1 MDVVSTTQSSQERSP
16 RFVSLLTKDTLALVL
31 AGGRGTRLG
40 ALTSDRVKP
49 AVPFAGKYRLIDFP
63 LSNCINSGIRR
74 MGVLTQYKAHS
85 LINHL
90 HNAWGFMRS
99 EFNEFVEILPAQ
111 QRTGAGWYEGTA
123 DAVYQNFEI
132 IRSHTPQFVLILG
145 GDHVYKMDYGTML
158 GFHVERGASVTVGC
172 LEVPVAEAEA
182 FGVMG
187 IDESG
192 RVLQFQEKVKAPA
205 EIPGKPGY
213 ALASMGIYIFDAAY
227 LHQVLKEDAIRGGS
241 SRDFGKDVLPNA
253 VTAGDR
259 VYAFPFRDPEGNTQG
274 YWRDV
279 GTLDSYWHANLELT
293 GITPPLNLYD
303 RDWPIWTYQVQAPPA
318 KFVFNDFR
326 RRGMAVDSLVSGGC
340 IISGAMIRRSLLGPY
355 VQVQDYSLLDEC
367 VVLADARISPRC
379 RIKRAIIE
387 TGCVVPEGTVIGDN
401 AEHDRKRFEVTSS
414 GIVLVTPEMLGQELT
429 YVR

>member
-1 MDVVSTTQSSQERSP
+1 MGTGSESPQSQ
-16 RFVSLLTKDTLALVL
+16 RFVSRLLTKDTLALVL

-40 ALTSDRVKP
+40 SLTQYRVKP
-49 AVPFAGKYRLIDFP
+49 AVPFGGKYRLIDFP
-63 LSNCINSGIRR
+63 LSNSINSGIRR

-90 HNAWGFMRS
+90 HNAWGFLRS

-123 DAVYQNFEI
+123 DAVHQNFEI
-132 IRSHTPQFVLILG
+132 IRSHTPQFVLVLG
-145 GDHVYKMDYGTML
+145 GDHVYKMDYGTMI
-158 GFHVERGASVTVGC
+158 GHHVERGADVTVGC
-172 LEVPVAEAEA
+172 LEVPVAEASA

-187 IDESG
+187 TDAEG
-192 RVLQFQEKVKAPA
+192 RVLKFLEKPERAP
-205 EIPGKPGY
+205 EIPGKPGF
-213 ALASMGIYIFDAAY
+213 ALASMGIYAFNADYLHRALQADAA
-227 LHQVLKEDAIRGGS
+227 RPGS
-241 SRDFGKDVLPNA
+241 SRDFGQDILPNA
-253 VTAGDR
+253 VTAGDC
-259 VYAFPFRDPEGNTQG
+259 VHAFPFRDPAGNTQG

-279 GTLDSYWHANLELT
+279 GTLDAYWHANLELT

-303 RDWPIWTYQVQAPPA
+303 REWPIWTYQEQAPPA

-340 IISGAMIRRSLLGPY
+340 IVSGAVIRRSLLAPF

-367 VVLADARISPRC
+367 VVLADARISPHC
-379 RIKRAIIE
+379 RIRRAIIE
-387 TGCVVPEGTVIGDN
+387 TGCVVPEGTVIGQNPDD
-401 AEHDRKRFEVTSS
+401 DRKRFEVSP
-414 GIVLVTPEMLGQELT
+414 GGVVLVTPEMLGEELT

>member
-1 MDVVSTTQSSQERSP
+1 MHGTEAAPPQQRSA
-16 RFVSLLTKDTLALVL
+16 RFVSLLTRDTLALVL

-90 HNAWGFMRS
+90 HNAWGFLRS

-111 QRTGAGWYEGTA
+111 QRTGSAWYEGTA
-123 DAVYQNFEI
+123 DAVWQNFEI
-132 IRSHTPQFVLILG
+132 IRAHAPQFVLVLG
-145 GDHVYKMDYGTML
+145 GDHVYKMDYGAML
-158 GFHVERGASVTVGC
+158 GFHVERGAAVTVGC
-172 LEVPVAEAEA
+172 LEVPAADA
-182 FGVMG
+182 TGFGVMG
-187 IDESG
+187 TDADG
-192 RVLQFQEKVKAPA
+192 RVRRFQEKPSQPA
-205 EIPGKPGY
+205 EVPGKPGY
-213 ALASMGIYIFDAAY
+213 ALASMGIYVFDAAY
-227 LHQVLKEDAIRGGS
+227 LQQALRDDAERPGS
-241 SRDFGKDVLPNA
+241 SRDFGKDILPHA
-253 VTAGDR
+253 VEAGDR
-259 VYAFPFRDPEGNTQG
+259 VYAFPFRDPDGNTQG

-293 GITPPLNLYD
+293 AVTPPLDLYD
-303 RDWPIWTYQVQAPPA
+303 RDWPVWTYQVQAPPA

-326 RRGMAVDSLVSGGC
+326 RRGMAVDSMVSGGC
-340 IISGAMIRRSLLGPY
+340 IVSGAMIRRSLLGPF
-355 VQVQDYSLLDEC
+355 VRVEDYSLLDEC
-367 VVLADARISPRC
+367 VVLADARIRPRC

-387 TGCVVPEGTVIGDN
+387 TGCVVPEGTVIGENPDD
-401 AEHDRKRFEVTSS
+401 DRRRFEVSE
-414 GIVLVTPEMLGQELT
+414 GGVVLVTPEMLGQELT